1 MELPLADANLLAKMV
16 PERPG
21 TSLDMAFSEVKE
33 LAEIRKGTD
42 LKAQVL
48 QQAVILEGSVRNT
61 GTHAC
66 GVIITPD
73 DLTKFVPVSTA
84 RDSDMLVTQFD
95 NSVVESAG
103 MLKMDFLGLT
113 TLSIINTALKN
124 IKKSK
129 GIADRY

>member
-1 MELPLADANLLAKMV
+1 M
-16 PERPG
+16 
-21 TSLDMAFSEVKE
+21 
-33 LAEIRKGTD
+33 
-42 LKAQVL
+42 L

-73 DLTKFVPVSTA
+73 DLTNFVPVSTA

-113 TLSIINTALKN
+113 TLVDHQYC
-124 IKKSK
+124 IKEHSK
-129 GIADRY
+129 KQRDSN